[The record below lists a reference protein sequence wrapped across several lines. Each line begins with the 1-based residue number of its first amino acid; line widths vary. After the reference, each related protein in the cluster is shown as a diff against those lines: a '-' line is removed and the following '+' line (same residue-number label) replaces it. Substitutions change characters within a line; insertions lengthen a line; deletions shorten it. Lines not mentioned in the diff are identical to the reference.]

1 MIPID
6 IFKTYRNLIYIVLA
20 VAACVALYVFGPDII
35 SGNGRVDQVKDNLS
49 TVRSEQSSAIGNIGA
64 AKDGINIGSAE
75 AGRIADGIGKVAEGI
90 GGVET
95 SLDRSNGKVDTSTK
109 LSTDSA
115 GLIAEGQRILE
126 QVGKRGQAGN

>member
-6 IFKTYRNLIYIVLA
+6 IIKAYRNIIYIVLA
-20 VAACVALYVFGPDII
+20 VAVCVCAYVFGPDLI

-75 AGRIADGIGKVAEGI
+75 AGRIAEGIGKVAEGVR
-90 GGVET
+90 GVET
-95 SLDRSNGKVDTSTK
+95 SLDSSNGKVNSSTNI
-109 LSTDSA
+109 STDSA

-126 QVGKRGQAGN
+126 QVRKRGQTTN